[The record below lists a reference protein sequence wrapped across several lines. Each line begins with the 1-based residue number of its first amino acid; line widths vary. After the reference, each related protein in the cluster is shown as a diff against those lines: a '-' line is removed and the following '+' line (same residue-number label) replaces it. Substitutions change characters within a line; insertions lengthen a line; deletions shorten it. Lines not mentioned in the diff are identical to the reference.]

1 MSSSLAYANATP
13 AIAVSRG
20 AALFASLRRV
30 ATRIGDRNSA
40 RRQEA
45 ALRRHTLEAL
55 GDAARVRLMAD
66 TVREH
71 NPGFAADLYAAAE
84 RTMAAAGR

>member
-13 AIAVSRG
+13 GVAAPRG
-20 AALFASLRRV
+20 ASWLAALRRV
-30 ATRIGDRNSA
+30 ATRIGDRNRA

-45 ALRRHTLEAL
+45 ALRRHILEAL